1 MTDTLRHTVAGIV
14 VLGVWGWLPN
24 QAFAQTTPV
33 RMMRVLVLNTAGAP
47 VAVLSEA
54 EKAAARVFQA
64 AGIETTWR
72 QAGTGTVDDDLT
84 SMIIINLMSA
94 SMEARMKAPATVM
107 GFAVSGARLASIMYG
122 RVERLAQANA
132 TDLATVLGHVIAHE
146 IGHLL
151 LPPGGH
157 SAGGIMNAMLDL
169 HLAVRGVLQ
178 FSSTEV
184 TAMCARIAA
193 LARSR
198 EGVAS
203 NRQIGDQLE

>member
-184 TAMCARIAA
+184 TAMRARIAP

-198 EGVAS
+198 DGEAS
-203 NRQIGDQLE
+203 NQIRDQLE

>member
-1 MTDTLRHTVAGIV
+1 VTDTLRHTVAGIV

-54 EKAAARVFQA
+54 EKATARVFRA

-72 QAGTGTVDDDLT
+72 HAGTGTVDDDLT
-84 SMIIINLMSA
+84 SMIIINLVSA

-184 TAMCARIAA
+184 TAMRARIAA

-198 EGVAS
+198 DGEAS
-203 NRQIGDQLE
+203 NQIRDQLE

>member
-184 TAMCARIAA
+184 TAMRARIAA

-198 EGVAS
+198 DGEAS
-203 NRQIGDQLE
+203 NQIRDQLE

>member
-1 MTDTLRHTVAGIV
+1 VTDTLRHTVAGIV

-184 TAMCARIAA
+184 TAMRARIAA

-198 EGVAS
+198 DGEAS
-203 NRQIGDQLE
+203 NQIRDQLE

>member
-94 SMEARMKAPATVM
+94 SMEARMNAPATVM

-184 TAMCARIAA
+184 TAMRARIAA

-198 EGVAS
+198 DGEAS
-203 NRQIGDQLE
+203 NQIRDQLE

>member
-1 MTDTLRHTVAGIV
+1 V

-184 TAMCARIAA
+184 TAMRARIAA

-198 EGVAS
+198 DGEAS
-203 NRQIGDQLE
+203 NQIRDQLE

>member
-54 EKAAARVFQA
+54 EKATARVFRA

-184 TAMCARIAA
+184 TAMRARIAA

-198 EGVAS
+198 DGEAS
-203 NRQIGDQLE
+203 NQIRDQLE

>member
-24 QAFAQTTPV
+24 QAFAQTTHV

-184 TAMCARIAA
+184 TAMRARIAA

-198 EGVAS
+198 DGEAS
-203 NRQIGDQLE
+203 NQIRDQLE

>member
-1 MTDTLRHTVAGIV
+1 V

-184 TAMCARIAA
+184 TAMRARIAA

-198 EGVAS
+198 DGGAS
-203 NRQIGDQLE
+203 NQIRDQLE

>member
-1 MTDTLRHTVAGIV
+1 VTHTLRHTAEGIV
-14 VLGVWGWLPN
+14 VLGVWGWLSN
-24 QAFAQTTPV
+24 QAFAQTTPA
-33 RMMRVLVLNTAGAP
+33 RTMRVLVLNTAGAP
-47 VAVLSEA
+47 AAVLSEA

-72 QAGTGTVDDDLT
+72 HAGTGTVDDDLT

-122 RVERLAQANA
+122 RVERLAQADA
-132 TDLATVLGHVIAHE
+132 TDLATLLGHVIAHE

-157 SAGGIMNAMLDL
+157 SAGGIMNATLDP
-169 HLAVRGVLQ
+169 HLAVQGVLR

-184 TAMCARIAA
+184 AAVRARIAA
-193 LARSR
+193 LARSHD
-198 EGVAS
+198 GVAS
-203 NRQIGDQLE
+203 NRQIRDQLE

>member
-107 GFAVSGARLASIMYG
+107 GFAVSGARLA
-122 RVERLAQANA
+122 
-132 TDLATVLGHVIAHE
+132 
-146 IGHLL
+146 
-151 LPPGGH
+151 
-157 SAGGIMNAMLDL
+157 
-169 HLAVRGVLQ
+169 
-178 FSSTEV
+178 
-184 TAMCARIAA
+184 A
-193 LARSR
+193 L
-198 EGVAS
+198 
-203 NRQIGDQLE
+203 